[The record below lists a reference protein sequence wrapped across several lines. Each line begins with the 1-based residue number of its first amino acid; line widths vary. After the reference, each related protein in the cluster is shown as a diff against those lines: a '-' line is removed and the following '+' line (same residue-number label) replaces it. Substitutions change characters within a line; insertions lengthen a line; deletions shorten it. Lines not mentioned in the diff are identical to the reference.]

1 MNKSLT
7 VKEYIR
13 RKALGITG
21 LIESGIDPRVRDDR
35 LTFVN
40 NINEVQKNKLK
51 EYNVWYTGDSDELIN
66 FYTRAAS
73 IDYNTDPL
81 YNRNKKSYFWA
92 VSSTENDIKRSH
104 SGMPR
109 NIVDTLVN
117 IVGIPRIGV
126 GRPEAALSVLD
137 TRMKEILDENDFAR
151 NLIQK
156 ARPFTLVEGWGAWKI
171 NWDTEFSDVPIL
183 IYYRAD
189 AVDFIYRSGR
199 LVAIIYK
206 DYYQDEKGHNYILFE
221 TRRIAKKDNLPCL
234 FIEKELFRINGDSD
248 VLTPMELKS
257 LPQLRDVAPVICI
270 ENFNRFLGYPCIY
283 YEDNTEDCYGRS
295 IFTGKIDL
303 FDDEDQC
310 HSQAA
315 NAVRRSTVHEY
326 FNVQYL
332 ERDARTGMPKMP
344 HDFDRKY
351 IAFKGAKGG
360 DGAVSGGLPVQ
371 VTQPSIDFSQYGMEE
386 QNILL
391 NIINGIMSPATL
403 GIDIGKKDNA
413 DAQREKEKVTIFTRN
428 TIKNEEGKTIRAIVN
443 DLLCA
448 DELMHFGKLTCK
460 KYDVYVQYD
469 EFADAS
475 FESKLEA
482 VLTGWQGGLVS
493 DEMAVD
499 YLYGDSISK
508 EIRERELNFIKQQR
522 DAQQQSMMPEDLA
535 AFGDMGA
542 ENAYNDTHEKAH
554 IDEVQEDEGVPE
566 LTDYAAIHG

>member
-1 MNKSLT
+1 MNRNIT

-21 LIESGIDPRVRDDR
+21 LIESGIDSRARDER

-40 NINEVQKNKLK
+40 NIDEVQKNKLK
-51 EYNVWYTGDSDELIN
+51 EYNVWYVGDSDELLN
-66 FYTRAAS
+66 FYTRASS

-81 YNRNKKSYFWA
+81 YNRNKKDYFWSVA
-92 VSSTENDIKRSH
+92 STENGIKKSH

-117 IVGIPRIGV
+117 IVGVPKIGV
-126 GRPEAALSVLD
+126 GSPDSVLSVLD
-137 TRMKEILDENDFAR
+137 DRLKEILDENDF
-151 NLIQK
+151 NKMLIQK
-156 ARPFTLVEGWGAWKI
+156 ARPMTLVEGWGAYKI
-171 NWDTEFSDVPIL
+171 NWDSDFCDVPLI

-199 LVAIIYK
+199 LVAIVYK
-206 DYYQDEKGHNYILFE
+206 DYYQDADGKNYILFE
-221 TRRIAKKDNLPCL
+221 TRRIEKRDTAKFGRVPCL
-234 FIEKELFRINGDSD
+234 IIEKELFRVNGDSE
-248 VLTPMELKS
+248 VLTPMSLTS
-257 LPQLRDVAPVICI
+257 LPQLRDVAPALCI

-283 YEDNTEDCYGRS
+283 YEDSTEDCYGRS
-295 IFTGKIDL
+295 IFTGKLDL

-326 FNVQYL
+326 FNVMYL
-332 ERDARTGMPKMP
+332 EKDPRTGMPLMP
-344 HDFDRKY
+344 KAFDRNY
-351 IAFKGAKGG
+351 ISFKGAKGG
-360 DGAVSGGLPVQ
+360 DGAVGGGGLPVQ
-371 VTQPSIDFSQYGMEE
+371 VTQPAINFTEYSAEE

-403 GIDIGKKDNA
+403 GIDIAKKDNA
-413 DAQREKEKVTIFTRN
+413 EAEREKEKVTIFTRN
-428 TIKNEEGKTIRAIVN
+428 TIKGEEGKSIRALCN

-448 DELMHFGKLTCK
+448 DELMHKGELTCK

-482 VLTGWQGGLVS
+482 VLTGWQSGLIS
-493 DEMAVD
+493 DNMAIE
-499 YLYGDSISK
+499 YLYGDSVSK
-508 EIRERELNFIKQQR
+508 EIRDRELKFIKEQR
-522 DAQQQSMMPEDLA
+522 ETQQQQMDLGQ
-535 AFGDMGA
+535 FGSMGA
-542 ENAYNDTHEKAH
+542 ENDYNDTHEKPVVEEA
-554 IDEVQEDEGVPE
+554 IDDTVSEQTEG
-566 LTDYAAIHG
+566 AII